1 MVMQD
6 KHTNRTDPA
15 SESGQSL
22 PNSDQPSQLMDDKA
36 EKYLRESGEIEDL
49 PEDEDVDDYDEKVK
63 EETKRRPL

>member
-1 MVMQD
+1 MQD
-6 KHTNRTDPA
+6 QQTKRTDPA
-15 SESGQSL
+15 SESEQSL

-49 PEDEDVDDYDEKVK
+49 PEDEDFDAHDDKMS